1 MIMKKM
7 IMILA
12 LAITLG
18 TSVFAREEKV
28 SPQVLN
34 AFKTEFVTAQEVNW
48 TVHSSYYQAAF
59 TLNSQRVFA
68 YYSIEGELLGLTR
81 YISSL
86 QLPINLQNGIKKNYA
101 DYWITD
107 LFEMAKNEGTSYY
120 LTLEDAN
127 TKIILKSNNGT
138 DWFVHKKSKKS

>member
-48 TVHSSYYQAAF
+48 AVYNTYYKVAF
-59 TLNSQRVFA
+59 TLSSQRVFA

-81 YISSL
+81 YITSL
-86 QLPINLQNGIKKNYA
+86 QLPINLQSSIKKNYG

-127 TKIILKSNNGT
+127 TKIILKSNSGT
-138 DWFVHKKSKKS
+138 DWFVYQKSKKS